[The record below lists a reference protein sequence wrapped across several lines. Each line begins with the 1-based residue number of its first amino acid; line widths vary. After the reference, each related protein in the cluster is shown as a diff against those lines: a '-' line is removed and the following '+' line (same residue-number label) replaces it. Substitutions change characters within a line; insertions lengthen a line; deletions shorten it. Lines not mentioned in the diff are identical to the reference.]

1 MSNTKASMQLISAK
15 DVCEKYFNISRKTLR
30 RWQKTREMHLEA
42 GRIEEADKVLPPVK
56 KIPGSSKVYF
66 LLDDLKDF
74 VAKNTLT

>member
-1 MSNTKASMQLISAK
+1 MSKANGSMQLISAK

-30 RWQKTREMHLEA
+30 RWQKAREMHLEA

-56 KIPGSSKVYF
+56 KIPGSSKIYF

-74 VAKNTLT
+74 VAKNKLV